1 MEGKFG
7 KMFQIHR
14 KHVRVLDK
22 NKKLMAHDPGPI
34 LCSIS

>member
-34 LCSIS
+34 LCSTS